1 MPIHYIDIYNYG
13 VDDNTSNFTD
23 DKISIFITEDT
34 IPQLSIT
41 EDDWQSKISI
51 YYHMPKRHSSKFFQ
65 RWQVINLGDQA

>member
-13 VDDNTSNFTD
+13 VDDITSNFTD

-65 RWQVINLGDQA
+65 R